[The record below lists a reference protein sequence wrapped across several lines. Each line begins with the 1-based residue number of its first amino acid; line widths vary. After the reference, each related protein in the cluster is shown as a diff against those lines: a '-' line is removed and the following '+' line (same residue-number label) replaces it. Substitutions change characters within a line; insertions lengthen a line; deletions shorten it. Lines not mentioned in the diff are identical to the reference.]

1 MQHATDPIARAVS
14 HFNAEEYREALL
26 AFEERWKDE
35 RTDFLRALIQIAN
48 ALNQLRLG
56 LITGPQ
62 RNLASAATL
71 LAAYEPVHA
80 GFDVAA
86 LRTYIAEVNDCISAH
101 VADGAE
107 RIPWEAVPR
116 QQLTLTTSG
125 QYGCG

>member
-1 MQHATDPIARAVS
+1 MQHTTDPIARAVS

-35 RTDFLRALIQIAN
+35 RTEFLRALIQLAN

-56 LITGPQ
+56 LIMGPQ

-71 LAAYEPVHA
+71 LATYEPTHA

-86 LRTYIAEVNDCISAH
+86 LRTYIAEVNACISAY

-116 QQLTLTTSG
+116 LQLTLKNG
-125 QYGCG
+125 DQ

>member
-1 MQHATDPIARAVS
+1 MQHTTDPIARAVS

-26 AFEERWKDE
+26 AFEEHWKAE
-35 RTDFLRALIQIAN
+35 RTEFLRALIQLAN

-62 RNLASAATL
+62 HNLASAATL
-71 LAAYEPVHA
+71 LAAYKPAHA

-86 LRTYIAEVNDCISAH
+86 LQTYIAEVRACISAH

-116 QQLTLTTSG
+116 RQLTLMNG
-125 QYGCG
+125 DQ